1 MLFINRC
8 EKVTRYIHLVS
19 KLFCFS
25 QFAFAASLWATILV
39 SSISLAQTKTPATT
53 LEITFEA
60 MLIKGGPVLAKGV
73 EWRIFGTKIAED
85 SKFPLLATSADNNNR
100 FNMSPGVYM
109 VHAAYGHASAI
120 RKIEILQGNVSEPF
134 ILNAGG
140 LSLSAVAGD
149 NVPIPKGLLRF
160 DIYEHKVDDHGN
172 RRLIARSVL
181 PEKIVPFPAGTYHVV
196 SKYGILNAEVR
207 ADLRVRAGKVTN
219 GELVHRA
226 ARITLRLVRKTGS
239 DALANTRWS
248 VLNESGDLISESTSA
263 FPNIVLLEGS
273 YSAIAKNDDT
283 IYSLDFMVRAGHDQ
297 DVEVIAQ

>member
-1 MLFINRC
+1 
-8 EKVTRYIHLVS
+8 
-19 KLFCFS
+19 
-25 QFAFAASLWATILV
+25 
-39 SSISLAQTKTPATT
+39 
-53 LEITFEA
+53 
-60 MLIKGGPVLAKGV
+60 MLIKGGPVISQGV
-73 EWRIFGTKIAED
+73 EWRIFSTKLGKD
-85 SKFPLLATSADNNNR
+85 SKFPLLATSADNNSS

-120 RKIEILQGNVSEPF
+120 RKIEISQDSVAEPF

-149 NVPIPKGLLRF
+149 NVPIPKSLLRF
-160 DIYEHKVDDHGN
+160 DIYDHKISDRGN
-172 RRLIARSVL
+172 RRLIARNVL
-181 PEKIVPFPAGTYHVV
+181 PDKIVPFPAGTYHVV
-196 SKYGILNAEVR
+196 SKYGMLNAEVR

-226 ARITLRLVRKTGS
+226 ARITLRLVRETGS

-283 IYSLDFMVRAGHDQ
+283 IYSLDFLVRAGRDQ

>member
-1 MLFINRC
+1 MT
-8 EKVTRYIHLVS
+8 KT
-19 KLFCFS
+19 FCF
-25 QFAFAASLWATILV
+25 ILCFIMCVVLSTTFV
-39 SSISLAQTKTPATT
+39 STLSKAQTKTPQT
-53 LEITFEA
+53 LRITFDA
-60 MLIKGGPVLAKGV
+60 MLIKDGPPIVKGV
-73 EWRIFGTKIAED
+73 EWRVFSTKIGED
-85 SKFPLLATSADNNNR
+85 GKFPLLATSSDAKNS
-100 FNMSPGVYM
+100 FNMSRGVYM

-120 RKIEILQGNVSEPF
+120 RKIEISNDNVTEPF

-149 NVPIPKGLLRF
+149 NVPIPKSLLRF
-160 DIYEHKVDDHGN
+160 DIYEQKIDTRGN

-181 PEKIVPFPAGTYHVV
+181 PNKIVPFPAGTYHVV
-196 SKYGILNAEVR
+196 SKFGMLNAEVR

-226 ARITLRLVRKTGS
+226 ARITLRLVREKGS

-248 VLNESGDLISESTSA
+248 ILNESGDLISESTSA
-263 FPNIVLLEGS
+263 FPNIVLSEGS

-283 IYSLDFMVRAGHDQ
+283 IYSLDFLVKAGRDQ

>member
-1 MLFINRC
+1 MELILRGL
-8 EKVTRYIHLVS
+8 EQLTRYINSLS
-19 KLFCFS
+19 KLFCFTLLAI
-25 QFAFAASLWATILV
+25 FANIIVLAPA
-39 SSISLAQTKTPATT
+39 LAQTKSAARTAR
-53 LEITFEA
+53 ITFEA
-60 MLIKGGPVLAKGV
+60 MLVKGGPVLLQGV
-73 EWRIFGTKIAED
+73 EWRVFSTTLGEN
-85 SKFPLLATSADNNNR
+85 SKFPLLATSADNNSS
-100 FNMSPGVYM
+100 FNMSPGIYV
-109 VHAAYGHASAI
+109 VHAAYGYASAI
-120 RKIEILQGNVSEPF
+120 RKIQISSGDVSEPF
-134 ILNAGG
+134 VLNAGG

-149 NVPIPKGLLRF
+149 NVPIPKSLLRF

-172 RRLIARSVL
+172 RRLIAQSVL
-181 PEKIVPFPAGTYHVV
+181 PDKIVPFPAGTYHVV

-226 ARITLRLVRKTGS
+226 ARITLRLVRESGS

>member
-1 MLFINRC
+1 MANYINLTRIKLRYALYFARFLSLGFIALAMPF
-8 EKVTRYIHLVS
+8 LVIIS
-19 KLFCFS
+19 
-25 QFAFAASLWATILV
+25 TP
-39 SSISLAQTKTPATT
+39 SIAQTNSASST
-53 LEITFEA
+53 LRITFEA
-60 MLIKGGPVLAKGV
+60 MLIKDGPPLNQGV
-73 EWRIFGTKIAED
+73 EWRIFSTNLGEEG
-85 SKFPLLATSADNNNR
+85 KFPLLATSADNNSS

-120 RKIEILQGNVSEPF
+120 RKIEISKDDAIEPF

-149 NVPIPKGLLRF
+149 NIPIPKSLLRF
-160 DIYEHKVDDHGN
+160 DIYEQKLDTRGN

-181 PEKIVPFPAGTYHVV
+181 PNKIVPFPAGTYHVV
-196 SKYGILNAEVR
+196 SKFGMLNAEVR

-226 ARITLRLVRKTGS
+226 ARITLRLVREKGS
-239 DALANTRWS
+239 DALANTQWS

-263 FPNIVLLEGS
+263 FPNIVLSEGS
-273 YSAIAKNDDT
+273 YSAIAKNDET
-283 IYSLDFMVRAGHDQ
+283 IYSLDFRVKAGLDQ